1 MRQAALMSSGVFAA
15 SILVLGAA
23 GALKITDYRNA
34 ASVSSLANIIE
45 GRAALAFES
54 QYNARFPVKTL
65 GTNLWAAID
74 YALFDEG
81 RPGVVLGKE
90 DWLFSDEEFKTYAD
104 AETRARSHLA
114 LVTWVR
120 DELQRRGSTLLIAL
134 LPSKARVYPEHL
146 GRRKPSAIHADLYPR
161 LARDLIAA
169 GVMHTDLLGALKNGK
184 TEDAVFLRTD
194 THWTPWGARVAAQA
208 IARQLTSAK
217 LAGQG
222 STVYHTQTAAPQPH
236 RGDLFSF
243 LPLDPYFAAL
253 LPPGEQ
259 IAVPQTASAAET
271 TSAADLFGDDKAP
284 TVALIG
290 TSYSANTLWN
300 FTGALQQALREDVV
314 NYAQQGKGPF
324 VAMLDYL
331 ARTDLPATP
340 PRLVIWEVPERFFPV
355 AYDFSAYRSLLPPEL
370 ALQAAVP
377 RPGPSTGH

>member
-1 MRQAALMSSGVFAA
+1 MRRAALASTGAFAA
-15 SILVLGAA
+15 SILALGAA
-23 GALKITDYRNA
+23 AALQVVDYRGA
-34 ASVSSLANIIE
+34 ATDRALANVVE

-74 YALFDEG
+74 YVVFDEG

-90 DWLFSDEEFKTYAD
+90 DWLFSDEEFKTYSD
-104 AETRARSHLA
+104 AEPRVQTHLA

-120 DELQRRGSTLLIAL
+120 DELQRRGSTLSVVL

-146 GRRKPSAIHADLYPR
+146 SRRKPSAIHADLYPR
-161 LARDLIAA
+161 LARDLAAA
-169 GVMHTDLLGALKNGK
+169 GVMHADLLRALQNGK

-194 THWTPWGARVAAQA
+194 THWTPWGARVAAREVA
-208 IARQLTSAK
+208 NQLTAAR

-222 STVYHTQTAAPQPH
+222 DATYHTRTDAPQPH

-253 LPPGEQ
+253 LPPGER
-259 IAVPQTASAAET
+259 IAVPHTEAAEKSI
-271 TSAADLFGDDKAP
+271 SAADLLGDDKIPA
-284 TVALIG
+284 VALIG
-290 TSYSANTLWN
+290 TSYSANALWN
-300 FTGALQQALREDVV
+300 FTGALQEGLSEDVV

-324 VAMLDYL
+324 IAMLDYL

-340 PRLVIWEVPERFFPV
+340 PRVVIWEIPERFFPV
-355 AYDFSAYRSLLPPEL
+355 AYDFSAYPALLPPVL
-370 ALQAAVP
+370 TQQAMVP
-377 RPGPSTGH
+377 AQHSTGH